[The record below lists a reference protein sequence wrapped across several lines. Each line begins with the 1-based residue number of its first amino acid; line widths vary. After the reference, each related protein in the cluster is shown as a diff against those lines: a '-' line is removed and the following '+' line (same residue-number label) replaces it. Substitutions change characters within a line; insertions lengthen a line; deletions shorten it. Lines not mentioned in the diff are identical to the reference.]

1 MLKSWKFEAANYMEI
16 CQKNLLTC
24 LSQNFKTCKINILN
38 EKKKFNHYYSI
49 YISKQNYNQYKPKGH
64 EH

>member
-38 EKKKFNHYYSI
+38 EKKSSI
-49 YISKQNYNQYKPKGH
+49 IIIQYISKQNYNQYKPKGH